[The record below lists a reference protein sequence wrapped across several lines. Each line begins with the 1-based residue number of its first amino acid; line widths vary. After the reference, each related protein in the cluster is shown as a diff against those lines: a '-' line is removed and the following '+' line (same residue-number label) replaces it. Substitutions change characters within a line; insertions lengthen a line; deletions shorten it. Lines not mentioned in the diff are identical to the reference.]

1 MLTPRQIEL
10 VKATVPVLREH
21 GVALITHFYQR
32 MLNGNPELRNIFN
45 TAHQAHGQ
53 QQKALA
59 MAVLAYAENI
69 ENPAV
74 LMPAV
79 EHIATKHCTLGI
91 RAEQYAIVG
100 RHLLASIKEVLGEAA
115 TDELVEA
122 WAAAYQQLADI
133 LIGVE
138 SAIYAEQ
145 TTMEGG
151 WSGWRPFKVL
161 ERKEESPDVVSFDL
175 VPADG
180 GAVPNYKPGQ
190 FISVRT
196 YLKDRGIVQ
205 PRQYSLSRAPGAKNA
220 LRISVK
226 RVTNAEGVEGAM
238 SSHLHK
244 YLQAGDVID
253 VSAPAGVFFIEDKET
268 PVVLLSAGIGV
279 TPVLSM
285 LEYIAAKTP
294 DRPVVFIHCNRD
306 VEHVA
311 LKNDIHA
318 AMVALKNGKAY
329 MFLSAPPQGPGCPCM
344 KAGRLTAEKLVA
356 LNLDKASDV
365 YMCGPV
371 GFMDDMKKALADEGF
386 ANGQVHAE
394 IFGTG
399 TMQ

>member
-1 MLTPRQIEL
+1 MRKT
-10 VKATVPVLREH
+10 LR
-21 GVALITHFYQR
+21 T
-32 MLNGNPELRNIFN
+32 
-45 TAHQAHGQ
+45 
-53 QQKALA
+53 
-59 MAVLAYAENI
+59 
-69 ENPAV
+69 PAV

-220 LRISVK
+220 LRISV
-226 RVTNAEGVEGAM
+226 
-238 SSHLHK
+238 
-244 YLQAGDVID
+244 QARHECRGRRGRHEL
-253 VSAPAGVFFIEDKET
+253 APAQV
-268 PVVLLSAGIGV
+268 PAGGRR
-279 TPVLSM
+279 
-285 LEYIAAKTP
+285 
-294 DRPVVFIHCNRD
+294 DRPSRPRRACSSSRTRKRPSSCSRR
-306 VEHVA
+306 A
-311 LKNDIHA
+311 
-318 AMVALKNGKAY
+318 
-329 MFLSAPPQGPGCPCM
+329 SA
-344 KAGRLTAEKLVA
+344 
-356 LNLDKASDV
+356 
-365 YMCGPV
+365 
-371 GFMDDMKKALADEGF
+371 
-386 ANGQVHAE
+386 
-394 IFGTG
+394 
-399 TMQ
+399 